1 MKKYAKVPQDEIRYV
16 EQLQFEYNAEM
27 NILTYLV
34 KQEGVKE
41 EYLDRYFARAKNKN
55 MLLEVAK
62 KEISTKYLPQGITE
76 GYSYVIDFDSCNITY
91 ES

>member
-1 MKKYAKVPQDEIRYV
+1 MKKYVKVPQDEIRYV
-16 EQLQFEYNAEM
+16 EQLQFEYNSEM

-41 EYLDRYFARAKNKN
+41 EYLDRHFARAKDKN

-62 KEISTKYLPQGITE
+62 KEVSTKYLPQGIGE
-76 GYSYVIDFDSCNITY
+76 GYNYTIDFDSCTITY

>member
-1 MKKYAKVPQDEIRYV
+1 MKKYVKVPQDEIRYL
-16 EQLQFEYNAEM
+16 EQLQFEYNSEM

-41 EYLDRYFARAKNKN
+41 EYLDRHFARAKDKN

-62 KEISTKYLPQGITE
+62 KEVSTKYLPQGIGE
-76 GYSYVIDFDSCNITY
+76 GYNYTIDFDSCTITY